1 MIFESNGKIL
11 LTSEYLVLDGAV
23 SLALPS
29 KLTQK
34 LFVEEIDSDC
44 LQWVSY
50 DNNKSIWYEERFFKS
65 GKTMTYDGKKNN
77 ISEKIIS
84 LFNHIHHSKDIQNS
98 FGKKFVTKMNF
109 NRQWG
114 LGSSST
120 LVNNLAKW
128 ANISPYDLLFS
139 SFKGSGYDI
148 ACCDKKHPILYSNN
162 KDVISIDKTSFN
174 PSFKKNLF
182 FIYQGKKQNTQNSIF
197 SYNKIRFD
205 KKSAIGKINEL
216 TKNIVECNN
225 LLEFETLI
233 ERHEDIISKIIKIN
247 PIQKSTFKDYNRGI
261 IKSLGS
267 WGGDFILVSGEKQDL
282 SYFKQKGY
290 DTIFNFE
297 DLVYLN

>member
-11 LTSEYLVLDGAV
+11 LTSEYLVLDGAI

-65 GKTMTYDGKKNN
+65 GKTMTYKGKKNN

-84 LFNHIHHSKDIQNS
+84 LFNHIHNYKNIQNS
-98 FGKKFVTKMNF
+98 FGKKFVTRMNF

-182 FIYQGKKQNTQNSIF
+182 FIYQGKK
-197 SYNKIRFD
+197 
-205 KKSAIGKINEL
+205 
-216 TKNIVECNN
+216 TKYP
-225 LLEFETLI
+225 
-233 ERHEDIISKIIKIN
+233 K
-247 PIQKSTFKDYNRGI
+247 
-261 IKSLGS
+261 
-267 WGGDFILVSGEKQDL
+267 
-282 SYFKQKGY
+282 
-290 DTIFNFE
+290 FNF
-297 DLVYLN
+297 